1 MSTHHG
7 KEKKLE
13 QIAKRPLGST
23 GLDVSCLGLGTVK
36 LGRSTGVKYPQPVKI
51 PTDDE
56 ARELLK
62 VAQELGINL
71 IDTAPA
77 YGQSE
82 QRLGGLLAGQRD
94 QWVIVTKV
102 GEEFDG
108 EKSTYD
114 FSPAAILQSI
124 EQSLRKLKT
133 DCVDVVLVHS
143 DGNIEEDLVRSGV
156 VDALER
162 AKLKG
167 WCRAFGASTKTVAG
181 GLHAVEHCDVV
192 MVMLTPQYREEVCVI
207 DAARAKGKGVL
218 IKKALSSGHAM
229 VGAPPRVLESQSGAS
244 QRHPSPQAR
253 GNDVHPLAFAI
264 GVAGVTSVIVGTTN
278 PEHLR
283 DNVEAVN
290 QT

>member
-1 MSTHHG
+1 MSEHHEPR
-7 KEKKLE
+7 KIVK

-23 GLDVSCLGLGTVK
+23 GLEVSCLGLGTVK

-51 PTDDE
+51 PTDEE
-56 ARELLK
+56 ARELLS
-62 VAQELGINL
+62 VARELGINL

-108 EKSTYD
+108 EKSNFD
-114 FSPAAILQSI
+114 FSPTAILQSI
-124 EQSLRKLKT
+124 EQSLKRLKT

-143 DGNIEEDLVRSGV
+143 DGVIEGDFVGSGV
-156 VDALER
+156 IDAMAR
-162 AKLKG
+162 AKSRGL
-167 WCRAFGASTKTVAG
+167 CRAFGASTKTVAG

-192 MVMLTPQYREEVCVI
+192 MVMLTPQYREEMCVI
-207 DAARAKGKGVL
+207 EAARAGGKGVL

-229 VGAPPRVLESQSGAS
+229 VEGA
-244 QRHPSPQAR
+244 QRET
-253 GNDVHPLAFAI
+253 GINDVHPLAFATR
-264 GVAGVTSVIVGTTN
+264 VAGVSSVIVGTTN
-278 PEHLR
+278 PAHLR
-283 DNVEAVN
+283 ANVEVVN